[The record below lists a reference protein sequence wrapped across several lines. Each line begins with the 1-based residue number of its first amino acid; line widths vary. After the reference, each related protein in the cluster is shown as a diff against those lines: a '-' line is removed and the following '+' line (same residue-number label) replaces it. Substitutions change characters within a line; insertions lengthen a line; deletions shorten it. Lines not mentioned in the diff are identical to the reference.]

1 MSPYLG
7 QVNHT
12 LNSSKRFVK
21 DNINY
26 LRGVIIFLIL
36 FNSKAP
42 DGYLQ
47 FWQTTIGRVLFAIGI
62 ALLVYVDAVL
72 GMLFTVYYL
81 FMMNEY
87 NKRFKTNVDNYINLR
102 ENLTQLNEVINQA
115 PHNNILNQNE
125 TQNNKKTPNT
135 PEKKGKIENSIG
147 NDPLFNNVSD
157 YTITDNVFYD
167 FKKNPTCR
175 HNYDL

>member
-1 MSPYLG
+1 MSLNIS

-12 LNSSKRFVK
+12 LNSSRKLVT

-36 FNSKAP
+36 FNSKVP

-47 FWQTTIGRVLFAIGI
+47 FWQTTIGRVFFAVGI

-81 FMMNEY
+81 FIMNEY

-102 ENLTQLNEVINQA
+102 ENFNQLNEVINQV

-125 TQNNKKTPNT
+125 TQNNAKTPST
-135 PEKKGKIENSIG
+135 PGKKEKKENNID
-147 NDPLFNNVSD
+147 NDPLFNNASD

-175 HNYDL
+175 HNYNL

>member
-1 MSPYLG
+1 MSLNIS

-12 LNSSKRFVK
+12 LNSSKRFVAA
-21 DNINY
+21 NINY

-36 FNSKAP
+36 FNSKVP

-87 NKRFKTNVDNYINLR
+87 NKRFKTKVDNYINLR
-102 ENLTQLNEVINQA
+102 ENFNQLNEVINQV

-125 TQNNKKTPNT
+125 TQNNAKPPST
-135 PEKKGKIENSIG
+135 PEKEEKKENSIN
-147 NDPLFNNVSD
+147 NDALFNNVSD
-157 YTITDNVFYD
+157 YTITDNVFND
-167 FKKNPTCR
+167 FKEEPTCR
-175 HNYDL
+175 HNYNL

>member
-1 MSPYLG
+1 MSLNIS

-12 LNSSKRFVK
+12 LNSSKRFVAA
-21 DNINY
+21 NINY

-36 FNSKAP
+36 FNSKVP

-81 FMMNEY
+81 FIMNEY
-87 NKRFKTNVDNYINLR
+87 NKRFKTKVDNYINLR
-102 ENLTQLNEVINQA
+102 ENFNQLNEVINQD

-125 TQNNKKTPNT
+125 TQNNANPPSTPDD
-135 PEKKGKIENSIG
+135 KGGKENNID
-147 NDPLFNNVSD
+147 NDLLFNNVSD

-175 HNYDL
+175 HNYNL